1 MPASYEQGYNARA
14 KASTRLYV
22 TGASITAC
30 TADLSQYGQNLTAG
44 TSCVFQAS
52 PGSARLDFSH
62 PRTIGAVITANS
74 TDTGTIFR
82 HGSASPT
89 RFAFNAA
96 ASLRATV
103 NNTTAG
109 TLAITGLDGT
119 RDTLVVAWTSRA
131 NPDTTGASDAVSST
145 LHCFN
150 VTNGTYQSTTFVH
163 AVSTTKTQTAFFGAA
178 DNASTAV
185 FSGGI
190 TSIWFE
196 NREQSWVEIEADWV
210 STYTPPSSDY
220 TVELQGLP
228 PQADT
233 IDAANY
239 HHGPAALWAVDATAR
254 LQRRTLSAFA
264 NDRCRVALT
273 WQASTLTG
281 PFVRR
286 VPGDAAWRMPLGHL
300 HVAQVPDVCN
310 AIAAHVHVRSWT
322 TSGAAVPV
330 GLRVYSMSRPPSVP
344 GSGPLEQFFAE
355 QVITRDDD
363 ASSGSLTVFDPLPIA
378 RGRGALRR
386 GKTYLAL
393 AIAIDPYG
401 ASANDANARVTI
413 NGMHCVPGF
422 IDPAG
427 GGQFGLQQP

>member
-1 MPASYEQGYNARA
+1 MPASYEQGYNALA

-62 PRTIGAVITANS
+62 PRTIGAVITANN

-89 RFAFNAA
+89 RFAFSSANN
-96 ASLRATV
+96 LRATV
-103 NNTTAG
+103 NNATAG

-119 RDTLVVAWTSRA
+119 RDVLVVAWTSRA

-145 LHCFN
+145 LHCWN
-150 VTNGTYQSTTFVH
+150 VTNGTYQATTFTH
-163 AVSTTKTQTAFFGAA
+163 EASTTKTQTAFFGAA

-210 STYTPPSSDY
+210 STYTPPTSDFA
-220 TVELQGLP
+220 VDLQGIP

-233 IDAANY
+233 IDAENY
-239 HHGPAALWAVDATAR
+239 HHGPAAIWAVDATAR
-254 LQRRTLSAFA
+254 LQRRTLTPFY
-264 NDRCRVALT
+264 NDRCHVQTT
-273 WQASTLTG
+273 WQTTNLSG
-281 PFVRR
+281 PFVRQ
-286 VPGDAAWRMPLGHL
+286 VAGDVAWRMPLGYL
-300 HVAQVPDVCN
+300 QVRAVPDTCN
-310 AIAAHVHVRSWT
+310 AIAAAVHARVWS
-322 TSGAAVPV
+322 TSSAVPV
-330 GLRVYSMSRPPSVP
+330 GLRVYTMSRPPGVF
-344 GSGPLEQFFAE
+344 GAGPLERYFSE
-355 QVITRDDD
+355 VVISRDDD
-363 ASSGSLTVFDPLPIA
+363 ASGGAWSVFDPIPIA

-386 GKTYLAL
+386 GKTYLAI

-401 ASANDANARVTI
+401 ASGSDADARAVINAVQI
-413 NGMHCVPGF
+413 VPGF
-422 IDPAG
+422 LDPAG